1 MIAWGL
7 IHTPAIVRDPVS
19 RNYKVRHLEL
29 QVPETAA
36 SRAAEALYPNQNRA
50 AKPAPKEITARG
62 GSSETT
68 AQAAPRPRSVPAL
81 RMPEGGK
88 GKQILVQP
96 EIRTHLA
103 MAQEAPL
110 PNVLVWTPEL
120 KPADTIVPPT
130 PTQPTTVD
138 VQTSLE
144 VPNQE
149 LQLADLP
156 QVAADQPPLIE
167 TAPAGNTY
175 PVAVQGPSD
184 VKMPPATA
192 STPTA
197 QSTPAAVLSVS
208 DLRMNAGTV
217 ALPPVNETKGDDNK
231 EGASTGQPGTR
242 NGIGEPARG
251 TSSENPA
258 GAAAADAA
266 NSAHSQLAAVESA
279 EHIQLP
285 SDGKF
290 GVVVVGSSLSD
301 QYPEALDVWSDR
313 VAYTAY
319 LHVGTPKAWI
329 LQYAQLREADAAAGG
344 SIAHLDAPWPYDI
357 LRPNLLSKDL
367 NADALMV
374 HGVLNESGRLV
385 NLAIAYPAGYVHSS
399 FVLHELQQWQFR
411 PAQQRGK
418 PTAVEVLLII
428 PEEND

>member
-1 MIAWGL
+1 MVAWVL
-7 IHTPAIVRDPVS
+7 IHQPTIVQDSVS
-19 RNYKVRHLEL
+19 RNYKVRHLEF

-36 SRAAEALYPNQNRA
+36 SRAAEALYPNQNKA
-50 AKPAPKEITARG
+50 AKPAPKNVAARG
-62 GSSETT
+62 SSSEMT

-96 EIRTHLA
+96 EMRTHLA

-138 VQTSLE
+138 VQTSLQ

-156 QVAADQPPLIE
+156 QVAADRSPLIE
-167 TAPAGNTY
+167 TAPAGNTS

-197 QSTPAAVLSVS
+197 QPTSAAVLSVS

-217 ALPPVNETKGDDNK
+217 ALPPVNETKGNDNN
-231 EGASTGQPGTR
+231 EGALPGQPGTQ
-242 NGIGEPARG
+242 NGIGESARG
-251 TSSENPA
+251 TGSENPA
-258 GAAAADAA
+258 AAASADAA
-266 NSAHSQLAAVESA
+266 SAQSQLRAVESS

-285 SDGKF
+285 SDGRF

-329 LQYAQLREADAAAGG
+329 LQYAQLREAGAAAGG
-344 SIAHLDAPWPYDI
+344 SIAHLDAPWPFDI

-374 HGVLNESGRLV
+374 HGVLNEAGRLV
-385 NLAIAYPAGYVHSS
+385 NLAIAYPSGYVHSA
-399 FVLHELQQWQFR
+399 FVLHELQLWQFR